1 MKTDQKKRMAYD
13 PDIIRIDLPRLTKAL
28 MKKAWL
34 IIVVALLFG
43 SGAYL
48 ATKQFV
54 TPTYCASFTAYV
66 TNSSEQVDY
75 TVRTS
80 SDVTAARSLV
90 STYAIILKSRDIIDG
105 AAEEANLGM
114 SYAQLSEAVSIN
126 AVDNTEVFQVDIV
139 LTDPEDALAFAQ
151 ALAKA
156 APEYVSRIVAGSS
169 MEVITSPTLPTS
181 IYSPNYKKNV
191 EKGLLLG
198 ALLVIAAVVLKE
210 LLDTRAKH
218 ESELEERYGIPVM
231 GRIPDLVEAKKYR
244 DSGYRYG
251 KSR

>member
-1 MKTDQKKRMAYD
+1 MRTDQRKRMAYD
-13 PDIIRIDLPRLTKAL
+13 SDVIRIDLPRLIKAL
-28 MKKAWL
+28 IRKAWL
-34 IIVVALLFG
+34 IVIVAILFG

-66 TNSSEQVDY
+66 NNSSEQVDY

-80 SDVTAARSLV
+80 SDVMAARSLV
-90 STYAIILKSRDIIDG
+90 STYAIILKSRDIIEE
-105 AAEEANLGM
+105 AAEDANLGM
-114 SYAQLSEAVSIN
+114 SYAQLAEAVSIN
-126 AVDNTEVFQVDIV
+126 AVDDTEVFRVDVV
-139 LTDPEDALAFAQ
+139 LPDPEDALAFSQ

-181 IYSPNYKKNV
+181 IYSPNYTKNA
-191 EKGLLLG
+191 EKGFLFG
-198 ALLVIAAVVLKE
+198 AFIVIAAVVLKE
-210 LLDTRAKH
+210 LLDTRVKH

-244 DSGYRYG
+244 DSGYHYG